1 MVTDE
6 SLKLLARRQ
15 PELLASTL
23 RQHLGKTNIK
33 TFDSDQ
39 VQQILSQGI
48 TSCGRSNLWQEAL
61 EIFQL
66 LIDQLEKPD
75 VISYSALISSF
86 RGQWQRAMQLFTE
99 MLQARNEADAGCWLF
114 FATRDDDCFLY
125 APSVIIIVM
134 IIPLD
139 SDCVPFISVYH
150 EISLYTC
157 STTVEIYIDIC
168 IYHLCIFLSLIS
180 RYSIYIYIK

>member
-23 RQHLGKTNIK
+23 RQHLGQTNMK

-39 VQQILSQGI
+39 VQQVLSQGI

-66 LIDQLEKPD
+66 LIELEKPD

-99 MLQARNEADAGCWLF
+99 MLQARNEADAGCCFEIQLF
-114 FATRDDDCFLY
+114 LATAILCF
-125 APSVIIIVM
+125 
-134 IIPLD
+134 
-139 SDCVPFISVYH
+139 
-150 EISLYTC
+150 
-157 STTVEIYIDIC
+157 
-168 IYHLCIFLSLIS
+168 
-180 RYSIYIYIK
+180 

>member
-23 RQHLGKTNIK
+23 RQHLGKTNM

-39 VQQILSQGI
+39 GIQQILSQGI
-48 TSCGRSNLWQEAL
+48 TSCGRSHLWQEAL

-66 LIDQLEKPD
+66 LKDQLQKPD
-75 VISYSALISSF
+75 VISYSALISSC

-99 MLQARNEADAGCWLF
+99 MLQARNEADAG
-114 FATRDDDCFLY
+114 RCF
-125 APSVIIIVM
+125 
-134 IIPLD
+134 D
-139 SDCVPFISVYH
+139 SSFS
-150 EISLYTC
+150 
-157 STTVEIYIDIC
+157 
-168 IYHLCIFLSLIS
+168 F
-180 RYSIYIYIK
+180 

>member
-23 RQHLGKTNIK
+23 RQHRKTNMK

-39 VQQILSQGI
+39 VQPVLSQGI

-66 LIDQLEKPD
+66 LIELEKPD

-99 MLQARNEADAGCWLF
+99 MLQARNKADVISFSAVISSCEKSSQWTQALHF
-114 FATRDDDCFLY
+114 FGLMREHRIPAN
-125 APSVIIIVM
+125 AIV
-134 IIPLD
+134 L
-139 SDCVPFISVYH
+139 
-150 EISLYTC
+150 
-157 STTVEIYIDIC
+157 
-168 IYHLCIFLSLIS
+168 
-180 RYSIYIYIK
+180 

>member
-6 SLKLLARRQ
+6 SLKVLARRQ

-23 RQHLGKTNIK
+23 RQHGKTNMK

-39 VQQILSQGI
+39 VQRVLSQGI

-66 LIDQLEKPD
+66 LIELEKPD

-86 RGQWQRAMQLFTE
+86 RGQWQRAIQLFTE
-99 MLQARNEADAGCWLF
+99 MLQARNEADAGCCFEIQLF
-114 FATRDDDCFLY
+114 FGDSYPL
-125 APSVIIIVM
+125 VI
-134 IIPLD
+134 
-139 SDCVPFISVYH
+139 
-150 EISLYTC
+150 
-157 STTVEIYIDIC
+157 
-168 IYHLCIFLSLIS
+168 
-180 RYSIYIYIK
+180 

>member
-23 RQHLGKTNIK
+23 RQHRKTNMK

-39 VQQILSQGI
+39 VQPVLSQGI

-66 LIDQLEKPD
+66 LIELEKPD

-99 MLQARNEADAGCWLF
+99 MLQARNKADAGCCFEIQLF
-114 FATRDDDCFLY
+114 LATAILCSSLF
-125 APSVIIIVM
+125 VM
-134 IIPLD
+134 IIPLE
-139 SDCVPFISVYH
+139 SDFVHVY
-150 EISLYTC
+150 IIIPLYTY
-157 STTVEIYIDIC
+157 STTNYPN
-168 IYHLCIFLSLIS
+168 
-180 RYSIYIYIK
+180 YSKLF